1 MKVENILLEYKK
13 KTITKIELENLTNL
27 HSDECLY
34 TFIKEAV
41 DNCLLSPILSSK
53 TNGNSRFPIYLKY
66 RVFLP
71 TNYDN
76 DSLNQIKQL
85 HPILQRGT
93 YLQDKPEIFEKYK
106 NNLLLINQY
115 LFSAPDIKESVSRKE
130 RSFEIFEEE
139 KVLDDRAFCAL
150 LEKFGLTSDILAFYD
165 TPEFCFNDYIP
176 TKKPYMTLLIC
187 ENKDIWFNIR
197 RMMFEN
203 HATEIFNIPIDG
215 VIYGCGNR
223 VCEKEYLTSYSRF
236 FGASGIRY
244 LYWGDIDREGF
255 NIYLR
260 LVENNISLNITLF
273 VNGYQKMLELATGR
287 RIPNSSD
294 NRERIGN
301 YEKIY
306 NLFCKSDCLD
316 IRAYIEQNKRLP
328 QEIVSYAVL
337 KENMGC

>member
-106 NNLLLINQY
+106 NNLLAN
-115 LFSAPDIKESVSRKE
+115 
-130 RSFEIFEEE
+130 
-139 KVLDDRAFCAL
+139 C
-150 LEKFGLTSDILAFYD
+150 
-165 TPEFCFNDYIP
+165 
-176 TKKPYMTLLIC
+176 
-187 ENKDIWFNIR
+187 
-197 RMMFEN
+197 
-203 HATEIFNIPIDG
+203 
-215 VIYGCGNR
+215 
-223 VCEKEYLTSYSRF
+223 
-236 FGASGIRY
+236 
-244 LYWGDIDREGF
+244 
-255 NIYLR
+255 
-260 LVENNISLNITLF
+260 
-273 VNGYQKMLELATGR
+273 KM
-287 RIPNSSD
+287 
-294 NRERIGN
+294 
-301 YEKIY
+301 
-306 NLFCKSDCLD
+306 NL
-316 IRAYIEQNKRLP
+316 Q
-328 QEIVSYAVL
+328 
-337 KENMGC
+337 